1 MTQNSNRIQEI
12 KKVYA
17 VILIAGVISYG
28 RVHRSTSLTMQK
40 SSVFYV
46 EKRALAKQLA
56 TSLVSIKINYII
68 ERIV

>member
-1 MTQNSNRIQEI
+1 
-12 KKVYA
+12 
-17 VILIAGVISYG
+17 
-28 RVHRSTSLTMQK
+28 MQK